1 MEEAYMEDINESI
14 ENDIYSLWLNSYNEI
29 ETDEFK
35 IFDLSKRFNVS
46 TKTVIEIVKDELKT
60 EYLKSISTSELNGM
74 YSTLKIH
81 EESSANKLQME
92 IIKSVLN
99 DRIE

>member
-14 ENDIYSLWLNSYNEI
+14 KNDIYSLWLNSYNQTD
-29 ETDEFK
+29 TDEFK
-35 IFDLSKRFNVS
+35 IFDLSNKFKVA
-46 TKTVIEIVKDELKT
+46 TKKVVEIVKNELKT
-60 EYLKSISTSELNGM
+60 EYLKSISTNELKRI

-92 IIKSVLN
+92 IIKSALN
-99 DRIE
+99 DRNK